1 MTGFEPAALWP
12 PARCATKLRYIPVHT
27 GNPACGKSLAHLR
40 HHRETSTAT
49 TPELVGATTARPGQK
64 RGAVGAGYPGRGWSP
79 RPVSIDAMG
88 NTRPLPQPEAP
99 SGEPAPRR
107 ASAARPRSR
116 ARRYL
121 KRAAITLLVLILI
134 AVVGVGI
141 LWIATPSASEASQL
155 ARAQAAEHGIAYP
168 GPPVP
173 ENFTRPLIATE
184 DKRFYTE
191 PGVDVLAV
199 GRVAWA
205 EASNGSDQGGATIE
219 QQLAKMLYTPTETG
233 FTAELKQVVL
243 AFKLNATYSKAQI
256 LALYAEVAY
265 YGHGYYGLEQAS
277 CGYFGHPA
285 TDLTVPQGAMLAGV
299 VNAPSL
305 DDPIDDPLSARQRL
319 EHVITR
325 MVAVGDLTA
334 PQARAALAA
343 PLGIVPR
350 DEAHC

>member
-1 MTGFEPAALWP
+1 
-12 PARCATKLRYIPVHT
+12 
-27 GNPACGKSLAHLR
+27 
-40 HHRETSTAT
+40 
-49 TPELVGATTARPGQK
+49 
-64 RGAVGAGYPGRGWSP
+64 
-79 RPVSIDAMG
+79 MG

-99 SGEPAPRR
+99 SGEPAPKR
-107 ASAARPRSR
+107 ASAARPQSR

-141 LWIATPSASEASQL
+141 LWVATPSANEATQL

-168 GPPVP
+168 APPIP
-173 ENFTRPLIATE
+173 GNFTRPLIATE
-184 DKRFYTE
+184 DKRFYAE

-205 EASNGSDQGGATIE
+205 KVSNGSDQGGATLE

-233 FTAELKQVVL
+233 PTAELKQVML
-243 AFKLNATYSKAQI
+243 ALKLNASYSKAQI

-285 TDLTVPQGAMLAGV
+285 ADLTVSQGAMLAGV

-305 DDPIDDPLSARQRL
+305 DDPIADPVSARQRL
-319 EHVITR
+319 AHVIAR
-325 MVAVGDLTA
+325 MVAVGDLSSS
-334 PQARAALAA
+334 QAKTALAA

-350 DEAHC
+350 DQAGC